1 MTSASSPV
9 HSPKVRVCTDAKSL
23 DGRHRVRRRGVSPT
37 GSETFR
43 YLFSDPMFLGLR
55 LLDVRV
61 SEYPESVQSRVSSF
75 YCLPPTVVIVLSCYR
90 VIG

>member
-55 LLDVRV
+55 LLGAYMVMETYYLHRV
-61 SEYPESVQSRVSSF
+61 HHLNF
-75 YCLPPTVVIVLSCYR
+75 
-90 VIG
+90 